1 METKYKTRVF
11 VTGLPRN
18 LTSQEL
24 SKHFSAR
31 HGVTDAHVM
40 PKRRMGF
47 VGFESQDAAEAA
59 VRYFNRSFIRMSRIS
74 VDMALPV
81 CGPISFFIPFLPLSL
96 SVESLTNYKSPETNQ
111 FIRLRVVQN
120 LIQRGMVPLM
130 ARG

>member
-11 VTGLPRN
+11 VNGLPRN

-24 SKHFSAR
+24 SKHFSTH

-47 VGFESQDAAEAA
+47 VGFETQEAAEAA
-59 VRYFNRSFIRMSRIS
+59 VKYFNRSFIRMSRIS

-81 CGPISFFIPFLPLSL
+81 CVPNFSSTAFLPLL
-96 SVESLTNYKSPETNQ
+96 ACQLG
-111 FIRLRVVQN
+111 R
-120 LIQRGMVPLM
+120 
-130 ARG
+130 